1 MQIQG
6 PGNQENKQLIDFE
19 TQMTLNSAFLK
30 RLAERGFLNQCTDQ
44 TGLDEYAQH
53 NIIIAYIGFDCTADS
68 LHVGNLIS
76 IMMLRHL
83 QQTGH
88 KPIVLL
94 GGGTSKV
101 GDPSFKDEARKML
114 SLEQIE
120 HNKQGIKKVFEKF
133 LTFGNGPNDALMLDN
148 AEWLDHLNYM
158 EFLRNY
164 GIHFSVNRMLSFDS
178 VKMRLEREQNLSF
191 LEFNYMILQAYDF
204 AELNKRYNCILQMG
218 GQDQWGNIVNGTDL
232 TRRTNHKHVFGLTSP
247 LLTTADGTKMGK
259 TEKGAVWLNPEKLSP
274 YDYWQF
280 WRNTQDA
287 DVGMLLRFYTELP
300 LTEIEKLEKLEGN
313 AINEAKIILAN
324 EATKLCHGIEAAM
337 HSFETAKKV
346 FEEGGSGGDLP
357 TLELSKHDLEQGLS
371 FIEALKQI
379 GFVQSNGDAKR
390 LIKGRGARINN
401 IVVEDEAYIL
411 STKDLADQQIKV
423 SSGKKHHGIIKLQD
437 KN

>member
-1 MQIQG
+1 MI
-6 PGNQENKQLIDFE
+6 PHS
-19 TQMTLNSAFLK
+19 TFLK
-30 RLAERGFLNQCTDQ
+30 ILAERGFLNQCTDQ
-44 TGLDEYAQH
+44 VSLDEYAQA
-53 NIIIAYIGFDCTADS
+53 NKIVAYIGFDCTADS

-133 LTFGNGPNDALMLDN
+133 LTFGDGPNDAIMVDN
-148 AEWLDHLNYM
+148 ADWLDHLNYM
-158 EFLRNY
+158 AFLRDY

-204 AELNKRYNCILQMG
+204 AELNKRYNCVLQMG

-232 TRRTNHKHVFGLTSP
+232 TRRVNHKHVFGLTSP
-247 LLTTADGTKMGK
+247 LLTMSDGTKMGK
-259 TEKGAVWLNPEKLSP
+259 TERGAVWLNADKLSP

-280 WRNTQDA
+280 WRNAQDA
-287 DVGMLLRFYTELP
+287 DVGTLLRFYTELP
-300 LTEIEKLEKLEGN
+300 IAEIEKLEKLEGN
-313 AINEAKIILAN
+313 QLNEAKIILAN
-324 EATKLCHGIEAAM
+324 EATTLCHGAEAARY
-337 HSFETAKKV
+337 SFETAKKV
-346 FEEGGSGGDLP
+346 FEEGGAGGDLP
-357 TLELSKHDLEQGLS
+357 SLELSMNDIEKGLS

-379 GFVQSNGDAKR
+379 GFVESNGEAKR
-390 LIKGRGARINN
+390 LIKGRGARVNN
-401 IVVEDEAYIL
+401 NVIDDEAYHL
-411 STKDLADQQIKV
+411 STKDLINRRIKV
-423 SSGKKHHGIIKLQD
+423 SAGKKHHGVIVV

>member
-1 MQIQG
+1 
-6 PGNQENKQLIDFE
+6 
-19 TQMTLNSAFLK
+19 MTPHSTFLK
-30 RLAERGFLNQCTDQ
+30 TLAERGFLNQCTDQ
-44 TGLDEYAQH
+44 SGLDEYAQT
-53 NIIIAYIGFDCTADS
+53 NKIVAYIGFDCTADS

-133 LTFGNGPNDALMLDN
+133 LTFGDGPNDAIMVDN
-148 AEWLDHLNYM
+148 ADWLDHLNYM
-158 EFLRNY
+158 AFLRDY

-204 AELNKRYNCILQMG
+204 AELNKRYNCVLQMG

-232 TRRTNHKHVFGLTSP
+232 TRRVNHKHVFGLTSP
-247 LLTTADGTKMGK
+247 LLTMSDGTKMGK
-259 TEKGAVWLNPEKLSP
+259 TERGAVWLNADKLSP

-280 WRNTQDA
+280 WRNASDA
-287 DVGMLLRFYTELP
+287 DVGTLLRFYTELP
-300 LTEIEKLEKLEGN
+300 ISEIAQLEKLEGN
-313 AINEAKIILAN
+313 QLNEAKIILAN
-324 EATKLCHGIEAAM
+324 EATTLCHGIDAAR

-346 FEEGGSGGDLP
+346 FEEGGAGGDLP
-357 TLELSKHDLEQGLS
+357 SLEISMNDLEKGLS

-379 GFVQSNGDAKR
+379 GFVESNGEAKR
-390 LIKGRGARINN
+390 LIKGRGARVNN
-401 IVVEDEAYIL
+401 NVIDDEAYHL
-411 STKDLADQQIKV
+411 STKDLIDGSIKV
-423 SSGKKHHGIIKLQD
+423 SAGKKHHGVIVV

>member
-1 MQIQG
+1 
-6 PGNQENKQLIDFE
+6 
-19 TQMTLNSAFLK
+19 MTLHSTFLK
-30 RLAERGFLNQCTDQ
+30 TLAERGFLNQCTDQ
-44 TGLDEYAQH
+44 SGLDEYAQA
-53 NIIIAYIGFDCTADS
+53 NKIVAYIGFDCTADS

-133 LTFGNGPNDALMLDN
+133 LTFGDGPNDAIMVDN
-148 AEWLDHLNYM
+148 ADWLDHLNYM
-158 EFLRNY
+158 AFLRDY

-204 AELNKRYNCILQMG
+204 AELNKRYNCVLQMG

-232 TRRTNHKHVFGLTSP
+232 TRRVNHKHVFGLTSP
-247 LLTTADGTKMGK
+247 LLTMSDGTKMGK
-259 TEKGAVWLNPEKLSP
+259 TERGAVWLNADKLSP

-280 WRNTQDA
+280 WRNAPDA
-287 DVGMLLRFYTELP
+287 DVGTLLRFYTELP
-300 LTEIEKLEKLEGN
+300 IEEIAQLEKLEGN
-313 AINEAKIILAN
+313 QLNEAKIILAN
-324 EATKLCHGIEAAM
+324 EATSLCHGIDAAR

-346 FEEGGSGGDLP
+346 FEEGGAGGDLP
-357 TLELSKHDLEQGLS
+357 SLETLINDLEKGLP

-379 GFVQSNGDAKR
+379 GFVESNGEAKR
-390 LIKGRGARINN
+390 LIKGRGARVNN
-401 IVVEDEAYIL
+401 NVIEDEAYHL
-411 STKDLADQQIKV
+411 STKDLIDGSIKV
-423 SSGKKHHGIIKLQD
+423 SAGKKHHGLIVV

>member
-1 MQIQG
+1 
-6 PGNQENKQLIDFE
+6 
-19 TQMTLNSAFLK
+19 MTPHSTFLK
-30 RLAERGFLNQCTDQ
+30 TLAERGFLNQCTDQ
-44 TGLDEYAQH
+44 TGLDEYAQT
-53 NIIIAYIGFDCTADS
+53 NKIVAYIGFDCTADS

-133 LTFGNGPNDALMLDN
+133 LTFGDGPNDAIMVDN
-148 AEWLDHLNYM
+148 ADWLDHLNYM
-158 EFLRNY
+158 AFLRDY

-204 AELNKRYNCILQMG
+204 AELNKRYNCVLQMG

-232 TRRTNHKHVFGLTSP
+232 TRRVNHKHVFGLTSP
-247 LLTTADGTKMGK
+247 LLTMSDGTKMGK
-259 TEKGAVWLNPEKLSP
+259 TERGAVWLNADKLSP

-280 WRNTQDA
+280 WRNAPDA
-287 DVGMLLRFYTELP
+287 DVGTLLRFYTELP
-300 LTEIEKLEKLEGN
+300 IAEIAQLEKLEGN
-313 AINEAKIILAN
+313 QLNEAKIILAN
-324 EATKLCHGIEAAM
+324 EATTLCHGIDAAR

-346 FEEGGSGGDLP
+346 FEEGGAGGDLP
-357 TLELSKHDLEQGLS
+357 SLEISMNDLEKGLS

-379 GFVQSNGDAKR
+379 GFVESNGEAKR
-390 LIKGRGARINN
+390 LIKGRGARVNN
-401 IVVEDEAYIL
+401 NVIDDEAYNL
-411 STKDLADQQIKV
+411 STKDLIDGHIKV
-423 SSGKKHHGIIKLQD
+423 SAGKKHHGVIVV

>member
-1 MQIQG
+1 MT
-6 PGNQENKQLIDFE
+6 KLINFE
-19 TQMTLNSAFLK
+19 TQMTLHSTFLK
-30 RLAERGFLNQCTDQ
+30 TLAERGFLNQCTDQ
-44 TGLDEYAQH
+44 TGLDEYAQA
-53 NIIIAYIGFDCTADS
+53 NKIIAYIGFDCTADS

-120 HNKQGIKKVFEKF
+120 HNKQGIKKAFEKF
-133 LTFGNGPNDALMLDN
+133 LTFGDGPNDAIMVDN
-148 AEWLDHLNYM
+148 ADWLDHLNYM
-158 EFLRNY
+158 AFLRDY

-204 AELNKRYNCILQMG
+204 AELNKRYNCVLQMG

-232 TRRTNHKHVFGLTSP
+232 TRRVNHKHVFGLTSP
-247 LLTTADGTKMGK
+247 LLTMSDGTKMGK
-259 TEKGAVWLNPEKLSP
+259 TERGAVWLNADKLSP

-280 WRNTQDA
+280 WRNASDA
-287 DVGMLLRFYTELP
+287 DVGTLLRFYTELP
-300 LTEIEKLEKLEGN
+300 IAEIEKLEKLEGN
-313 AINEAKIILAN
+313 QLNEAKIILAN
-324 EATKLCHGIEAAM
+324 EATTLCHGIDAAR

-357 TLELSKHDLEQGLS
+357 SLEISMNDLEKGLS
-371 FIEALKQI
+371 FIETLKQI
-379 GFVQSNGDAKR
+379 GFVESNGEAKR
-390 LIKGRGARINN
+390 LIKGRGARVNN
-401 IVVEDEAYIL
+401 NVIDDEAYSL
-411 STKDLADQQIKV
+411 STKDLIDGSIKV
-423 SSGKKHHGIIKLQD
+423 SAGKKHHGVIVVK
-437 KN
+437 K